1 MTVTGLEPFILVV
14 DDTPANLEVMSEALT
29 DAGYEVAIAISGERA
44 IKQIQHSRPSLILL
58 DVQMPGIDGF
68 ETCRQLKENP
78 DTASIPVIFMTAL
91 SDAESKVRG
100 FGLGAVDYI
109 TKPFQEKEVLARV
122 STHLRLQAFNQE
134 LEQRVAE
141 RTTELTQALE
151 QLQQSQLQLV
161 QHEKMSALGG
171 LVAGV
176 AHEINNPVGFISGNL
191 KPALEYI
198 QDLFGLIELYQKKF
212 PDPGAD
218 IKAEIEAIDLDY
230 IREDLPK
237 LVASMREGTNRI
249 RSISHSLRTFSR
261 ADNNQWVKFD
271 LHEGLDSTLM
281 ILKHRLKANESRPD
295 IEVTRDYAD
304 LPLVE
309 CCPGQ
314 MNQVFMNILAN
325 AIDALEDGNRDRS
338 FADIQAN
345 PNRISVQTAVINN
358 GSQVAIH
365 IADNGTGMTEAV
377 RQHIFDHFTTKP
389 VGQGTGLGLSIVQ
402 QIVVEH
408 HGGQLQVNSAPGEGA
423 EFVIH
428 LPIQGRHAAERQPA
442 DELLADRLKANE
454 AEAVPVLTRD
464 EAAEAARPDEMR
476 SDEMRSDEMRPDEMR
491 SHQPVSPSL

>member
-1 MTVTGLEPFILVV
+1 
-14 DDTPANLEVMSEALT
+14 
-29 DAGYEVAIAISGERA
+29 
-44 IKQIQHSRPSLILL
+44 
-58 DVQMPGIDGF
+58 
-68 ETCRQLKENP
+68 
-78 DTASIPVIFMTAL
+78 
-91 SDAESKVRG
+91 
-100 FGLGAVDYI
+100 
-109 TKPFQEKEVLARV
+109 
-122 STHLRLQAFNQE
+122 
-134 LEQRVAE
+134 
-141 RTTELTQALE
+141 
-151 QLQQSQLQLV
+151 
-161 QHEKMSALGG
+161 
-171 LVAGV
+171 
-176 AHEINNPVGFISGNL
+176 
-191 KPALEYI
+191 
-198 QDLFGLIELYQKKF
+198 
-212 PDPGAD
+212 
-218 IKAEIEAIDLDY
+218 
-230 IREDLPK
+230 
-237 LVASMREGTNRI
+237 
-249 RSISHSLRTFSR
+249 
-261 ADNNQWVKFD
+261 
-271 LHEGLDSTLM
+271 
-281 ILKHRLKANESRPD
+281 
-295 IEVTRDYAD
+295 
-304 LPLVE
+304 
-309 CCPGQ
+309 

-476 SDEMRSDEMRPDEMR
+476 PDEMRPDEMRPDEMRPDEMRPDEMRSDEMRPDEMR